1 MNPFFDAL
9 ISAARRGCEVKV
21 LLDAKEY
28 NLDGNNDN
36 DEVVAWLNGVARAE
50 NLNLRAEIADLDAL
64 GLLKIHNKGAIIDG
78 QKVLISSLNWKSCS
92 LHNREAGVIIESEPV
107 ARYYEQVFMYDWNL
121 TVKGGGEIWG
131 KIFYIALTFVITVA
145 IFLLIKR
152 YRG

>member
-36 DEVVAWLNGVARAE
+36 DEVVAWLNGAARAE

-64 GLLKIHNKGAIIDG
+64 GLLKIHNK
-78 QKVLISSLNWKSCS
+78 VRL
-92 LHNREAGVIIESEPV
+92 
-107 ARYYEQVFMYDWNL
+107 L
-121 TVKGGGEIWG
+121 TVRRCL
-131 KIFYIALTFVITVA
+131 F
-145 IFLLIKR
+145 R
-152 YRG
+152 R